1 MLVQYNIGALVVV
14 VASTIDPISFLVQMY
29 KYTYN
34 VEASLELENGS
45 HINPSSI
52 SLQKEL
58 NQ

>member
-1 MLVQYNIGALVVV
+1 MLVQSNIGALVVV
-14 VASTIDPISFLVQMY
+14 VASTIESISFLVQMY

-45 HINPSSI
+45 HINPRSI
-52 SLQKEL
+52 SPQKEL